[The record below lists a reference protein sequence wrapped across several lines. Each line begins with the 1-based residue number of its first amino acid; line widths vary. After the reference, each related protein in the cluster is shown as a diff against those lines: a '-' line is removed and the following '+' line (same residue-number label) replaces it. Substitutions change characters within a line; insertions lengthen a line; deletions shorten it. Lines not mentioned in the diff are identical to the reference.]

1 MKCISVLVLAIAL
14 VLVVHIVNT
23 PPLEMLLVKVKELI
37 DY

>member
-1 MKCISVLVLAIAL
+1 MKCVSILVLVL
-14 VLVVHIVNT
+14 VLVVQIVNT

>member
-1 MKCISVLVLAIAL
+1 MKCVSILVLAL